1 MTKIHRTAFLG
12 CNNLSNIYFEGIVPL
27 GQHSFGNPNG
37 EVKPFKIYNSKC
49 VLHVPRGSK
58 DSYQKLW
65 PNHTIVEEWTKN
77 FTVGNSW
84 DLDWIENIVRG
95 AKQDAEFNWKINWK
109 EIYKSEYNSNKV
121 QSFPNIILTEVMWV
135 EKPEI
140 WAEIDVNSIWHG
152 VITTIEKDSDWYDAY
167 VVDFNDPKTYSEL
180 SYSIKVINIEK
191 N

>member
-1 MTKIHRTAFLG
+1 MYTKRALVLWG
-12 CNNLSNIYFEGIVPL
+12 YLSLLALAACGPKVIDDSDVVSIDY
-27 GQHSFGNPNG
+27 
-37 EVKPFKIYNSKC
+37 KYTFK
-49 VLHVPRGSK
+49 
-58 DSYQKLW
+58 DW
-65 PNHTIVEEWTKN
+65 TIVEEWTKN